1 MSSHPDRRSVRV
13 AFCATLCALLVGC
26 PLDSPDDHLA
36 RGKQLA
42 EQNDHNGAIIEFKN
56 VLQSEPKSAEA
67 RWLLGRELLAQGQ
80 ARAAEI
86 ELQKAYDGRYDRD
99 AVVPL
104 LVKSQVLQGQ
114 PEKISAWVVK
124 SELKSPAANAEVQSW
139 LGFSALQQGKV
150 DEASSAYEAALRF
163 DPKYPAARLGE
174 ARIKAMH
181 GDLDNAN
188 AEVVDVLSAQPN
200 NVEGLILKGDILRAK
215 GKAADAIA
223 AYTAATKQDP
233 RSVTAHLA
241 LADAF
246 VVGGES
252 KRAEPEVAVLKKLAP
267 LNPIVD
273 YYDAL
278 VSFNRKDYLHAND
291 AIGLSLR
298 GNPANAPAQVLSG
311 AISLAM
317 NQPAQ
322 AEVHFIEGIK
332 LSPGTIFTRRLLA
345 SLYLRESQPFKANE
359 ILQPALHALPDDSG
373 LLSLGGE
380 IALQMGNVAGASKM
394 FDRAASIDPSNI
406 GVRVA
411 GAAAHLASGD
421 QAAGFAALESAAKA
435 SVNDVRPD
443 IALVMAN
450 LNRRDY
456 DHAAEAWTALQKRE
470 PDNPLTYNLRAAI
483 DLGREDVPAAR
494 KDFEKALQIQPTY
507 FPAVTNL
514 ASLDDRDGNVDAARQ
529 RYRTLLAKS
538 PNNALALLALAKL
551 EAKHGAK
558 PDVVLPL
565 LQDARRAAPTAE
577 QPVLALVDYD
587 VSQNNP
593 KQALSIV
600 QEALAAAPTQ
610 ESYLRLVGEL
620 QLQAGGIDQAIA
632 AYRQLVSQRPDVM
645 EYQVRL
651 GQAMV
656 QANQGDLAMPLFLN
670 VVRTHPDAYL
680 AQSAE
685 VGTLLAA
692 RKLPEA
698 TQLMAEIR
706 KVSPKSPALP
716 ELEGDMKLTAKQYAE
731 AASLYRKVL
740 AQTPSSPLVVKLYS
754 ALQLGGNQADGNAM
768 LADWLKTHPQDTMV
782 RMLDADMALRGKDYP
797 RAIRQYRTALESR
810 PKDAALM
817 NNLALALWQQKDPDA
832 LAVAQKAVEL
842 GPDRPEFG
850 DTLGWMLVED
860 GQIRKGIEILQKAS
874 AAAPK
879 RGDIALHLAKA
890 QIRDGRKDAARSTL
904 QALLRT
910 APGTAEAKESR
921 DLMATL

>member
-1 MSSHPDRRSVRV
+1 MPSHLPRRGVRIAV
-13 AFCATLCALLVGC
+13 CAAFCSLLVGC
-26 PLDSPDDHLA
+26 PFDSAEDHLA

-42 EQNDHNGAIIEFKN
+42 AQNDHNGAIIEFKN
-56 VLQSEPKSAEA
+56 VLQSDPKSAEG
-67 RWLLGRELLAQGQ
+67 RFLLGREFLAQGQ

-86 ELQKAYDGRYDRD
+86 ELQKAYDERYNRD
-99 AVVPL
+99 EVVPL

-124 SELKSPAANAEVQSW
+124 SELKSPQANAEVQSW
-139 LGFSALQQGKV
+139 LGFAALQQGKI
-150 DEASSAYEAALRF
+150 DEATSDYDSALRF
-163 DPKYPAARLGE
+163 DPKFPAARLGQ
-174 ARIKAMH
+174 ARLKAMR
-181 GDLDNAN
+181 GEFDDAN
-188 AEVVDVLSAQPN
+188 AEVLDVLASQPN
-200 NVEGLILKGDILRAK
+200 NVDGLILKGDIARAR
-215 GKAADAIA
+215 GNSPDAIT
-223 AYTAATKQDP
+223 AYIAATKQDP

-241 LADAF
+241 LADAY
-246 VVGGES
+246 VVAGDS
-252 KRAEPEVAVLKKLAP
+252 ARAAPEVATLKKLAP

-278 VSFNRKDYLHAND
+278 VSFNKKDYLHAND
-291 AIGLSLR
+291 AIALSLR

-332 LSPGTIFTRRLLA
+332 LSPNTIFTRRLLA

-359 ILQPALHALPDDSG
+359 VLQPALRALPDDGG

-380 IALQMGNVAGASKM
+380 IALQMGNVAAASKM
-394 FDRAASIDPSNI
+394 FDRAAAIDPANI
-406 GVRVA
+406 GVRVR

-421 QAAGFAALESAAKA
+421 QAGGFAALESAAKA

-456 DHAAEAWTALQKRE
+456 DHAESAWTDLQKRE
-470 PDNPLTYNLRAAI
+470 PDNPLTYNLHAAI
-483 DLGREDVPAAR
+483 DLGRDDVAAAR
-494 KDFEKALQIQPTY
+494 KDFEKALQLQPNY

-514 ASLDDRDGNVDAARQ
+514 ASLDEHDGNVDAARQ
-529 RYRTLLAKS
+529 RYKTLLAKS
-538 PNNALALLALAKL
+538 PNNALALLALASL
-551 EAKHGAK
+551 EAKHGAG

-565 LQDARRAAPTAE
+565 LESARRAAPTAE
-577 QPVLALVDYD
+577 QPVIALIDYQ
-587 VSQNNP
+587 VSQNNAR
-593 KQALSIV
+593 QALATA
-600 QEALAAAPTQ
+600 QEALAAAPRQ

-620 QLQAGGIDQAIA
+620 QLQSGGIDQAIA

-651 GQAMV
+651 AQAMV
-656 QANQGDLAMPLFLN
+656 QANQTDLAMPLFVNAL
-670 VVRTHPDAYL
+670 RTHPDAYL
-680 AQSAE
+680 AQSAS

-692 RKLPEA
+692 HKLTEA
-698 TQLMAEIR
+698 TQLMTEIR

-716 ELEGDMKLTAKQYAE
+716 ELDGDMKLTSKQYAD
-731 AASLYRKVL
+731 AASAYRKVL
-740 AQTPSSPLVVKLYS
+740 AQTPSSPVVVKLYS
-754 ALQLGGNQADGNAM
+754 ALQLGGDVAAGNAV

-782 RMLDADMALRGKDYP
+782 RMLDADMAMRAKDYP
-797 RAIRQYRTALESR
+797 RAVKEYRTALEAR

-832 LAVAQKAVEL
+832 LKVAQKAAEL
-842 GPDRPEFG
+842 APDRPDVN

-860 GQIRKGIEILQKAS
+860 GQAHRGVEYLQKAS

-890 QIRDGRKDAARSTL
+890 QIRDGRKDAAKSTL

-910 APGTAEAKESR
+910 SPGTAEAKESR